1 MITTAEREALILAYY
16 PMVYRVARRMAAR
29 YPSSVDL
36 DDLVSIGTMGLI
48 DAADRFD
55 EGLCNSFAGYARI
68 RVQGAIVD
76 ALRKADWVPRSV
88 RNRHRNINQS
98 KSRLEERLGRM
109 PTAQELADDLELPL
123 DGLDHYTRDASI
135 LTLVSMEESR
145 ADSDQRIA
153 DSLESD
159 TTVPEVAVLEQSE
172 RGIVAEALSQLPE
185 RDQMIVRMYYYEDR
199 SFKEIGVELGV
210 TESRVSQL
218 HSRIKR
224 RLRDALEG
232 DAVQDEAA
240 A

>member
-1 MITTAEREALILAYY
+1 MSATNRDDLILTYY

-36 DDLVSIGTMGLI
+36 DDLISIGTMGLI
-48 DAADRFD
+48 DAAERFD
-55 EGLCNSFAGYARI
+55 EGLCASFAGYARI

-88 RNRHRNINQS
+88 RNRNRNIVVTKAN
-98 KSRLEERLGRM
+98 LESRLGRA
-109 PTAQELADDLELPL
+109 PSNQELASEL
-123 DGLDHYTRDASI
+123 GLPTENMETYHRDANI

-145 ADSDQRIA
+145 SDNDQRIA
-153 DSLESD
+153 DALPSETSTPDAVAQHQSVRDQVSLAID
-159 TTVPEVAVLEQSE
+159 D
-172 RGIVAEALSQLPE
+172 LPE
-185 RDQMIVRMYYYEDR
+185 RDQTIVRLYYYEDK
-199 SFKEIGVELGV
+199 SFKEIGDLLGV

-224 RLRDALEG
+224 RLREALEQQG
-232 DAVQDEAA
+232 DVSAA

>member
-1 MITTAEREALILAYY
+1 MHDGLNRDSLILTYY

-48 DAADRFD
+48 DAAERYDA
-55 EGLCNSFAGYARI
+55 ELGSSFGGYARI

-88 RNRHRNINQS
+88 RNRARNLTHS
-98 KSRLEERLGRM
+98 KSLLEARLGR
-109 PTAQELADDLELPL
+109 PATRDELARELDMDPSALENY
-123 DGLDHYTRDASI
+123 HRDANI

-145 ADSDQRIA
+145 AESDQRIA
-153 DSLESD
+153 DTLRSD
-159 TTVPEVAVLEQSE
+159 TTTPDSVALNQGV
-172 RGIVAEALSQLPE
+172 RGQVADAISQLPE
-185 RDQMIVRMYYYEDR
+185 RDQLIVRLYYYQDW
-199 SFKEIGVELGV
+199 SFKEIGEQLGV

-224 RLRDALEG
+224 RLREVLH
-232 DAVQDEAA
+232 DEDLDIAA
-240 A
+240 